1 MTIRSTSN
9 ITVRFL
15 RLLLLFVFI
24 TGNSLAAARAETITL
39 IGEDDWYPYSGLK
52 DGRIRGFAADIIE
65 AAYAAA
71 GIQVKFT
78 SAPYSRCLMLAQ
90 TGQAL
95 GCFDSLQDAKLASL
109 FIFHKEPIFKAVIG
123 IYARENDKLPAITR
137 LDLRGHQVGVTHGY
151 TYGSD
156 IENDAGII
164 RETAP
169 SDLSNLR
176 KLLRGRS
183 DYSLVYTRVADHLR
197 VTHPQE
203 FQGKIKQ
210 VGVALEDKLFVSF
223 SKSWPG
229 AARYAQL
236 LDSGLVTIRANGTYT
251 KIEQRW
257 QTPPP

>member
-1 MTIRSTSN
+1 MTIRSANNFTAYL
-9 ITVRFL
+9 T
-15 RLLLLFVFI
+15 RLLLLLI
-24 TGNSLAAARAETITL
+24 LLSGNAIVAARAETITL
-39 IGEDDWYPYSGLK
+39 IGEDDWYPYSGAK
-52 DGRIRGFAADIIE
+52 NGRIRGFAADIIE
-65 AAYAAA
+65 AAYAAS
-71 GIQVKFT
+71 GIQVRFT
-78 SAPYSRCLMLAQ
+78 PAPYSRCLMLAQ

-123 IYARENDKLPAITR
+123 IYARADDPSTTVSRQE
-137 LDLRGHQVGVTHGY
+137 LRGHKIGFTHGY
-151 TYGSD
+151 TYGSE
-156 IENDAGII
+156 IENNAGIV

-183 DYSLVYTRVADHLR
+183 DYSLVYTRVADHLS

-203 FQGKIKQ
+203 FKGKIKQ
-210 VGVALEDKLFVSF
+210 VGVVLEDKLFVSF
-223 SKSWPG
+223 SKTWPG

-236 LDSGLVTIRANGTYT
+236 LDSGLLTIRANGTYAR
-251 KIEQRW
+251 IEQRW

>member
-203 FQGKIKQ
+203 FQGKLSRSVLRWKTSCLSAFQSPGQ
-210 VGVALEDKLFVSF
+210 VPPATHGYSTVA
-223 SKSWPG
+223 W
-229 AARYAQL
+229 
-236 LDSGLVTIRANGTYT
+236 
-251 KIEQRW
+251 
-257 QTPPP
+257 

>member
-1 MTIRSTSN
+1 MAIRSTN
-9 ITVRFL
+9 NVAAGFL
-15 RLLLLFVFI
+15 RLLLLFIFI
-24 TGNSLAAARAETITL
+24 TANSLAAARADTITL
-39 IGEDDWYPYSGLK
+39 IGEDDWYPYSGVK
-52 DGRIRGFAADIIE
+52 DGRIRGFAADVIE
-65 AAYAAA
+65 AAYTAA
-71 GIQVKFT
+71 GIQVRFT
-78 SAPYSRCLMLAQ
+78 PAPYSRCLMLAQ

-123 IYARENDKLPAITR
+123 IYARADDKLTTITR
-137 LDLRGHQVGVTHGY
+137 QDLRGRKVGFTHGY

-156 IENDAGII
+156 VENDAAIV

-183 DYSLVYTRVADHLR
+183 DYSLVYTRVADHLS

-203 FQGKIKQ
+203 FKGKIKQ
-210 VGVALEDKLFVSF
+210 VGVVLEDKLYVSF

-229 AARYAQL
+229 AVRYAKL
-236 LDSGLVTIRANGTYT
+236 LDSGLLTIRANGTYAR
-251 KIEQRW
+251 IEQRW